1 MDGQTL
7 QAVSGE
13 LAALTA
19 TAGGVVVAVEGR
31 ETRASGF
38 VWRPGW
44 VVTAD
49 EALGEDDGYSVT
61 LADGTTVAARLRGR
75 DASTDVA
82 LLKLE
87 GDGGQAVTASAVAQA
102 GALALALGRAEGDV
116 LAAFGV
122 VSRAG
127 AAWRSMRGGVID
139 ARVEL
144 ELRLDRAVREPRVPG
159 LQDGDGGEKRNPGA
173 DPEEVDAA
181 HERVK

>member
-102 GALALALGRAEGDV
+102 GALALALGRAEGLDLAGLRLGADFITEFWDRV
-116 LAAFGV
+116 PDPQAPHRDIPQEALGCGAGLWLRSEPGEDAAQADALAAIV
-122 VSRAG
+122 A
-127 AAWRSMRGGVID
+127 M
-139 ARVEL
+139 
-144 ELRLDRAVREPRVPG
+144 G
-159 LQDGDGGEKRNPGA
+159 LA
-173 DPEEVDAA
+173 D
-181 HERVK
+181 ERPA